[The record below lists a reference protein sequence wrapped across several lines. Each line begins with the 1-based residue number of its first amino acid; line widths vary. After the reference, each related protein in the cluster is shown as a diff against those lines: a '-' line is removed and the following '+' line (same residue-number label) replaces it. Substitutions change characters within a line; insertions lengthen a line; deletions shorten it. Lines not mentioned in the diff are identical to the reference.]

1 MYRLY
6 HIINKLNN
14 HYYIGVTKNSLSKRF
29 SSHKYCVNSNRK
41 TALYDA
47 MRKYGIDNFYIV
59 LKDLFDN
66 KEDCF
71 NAEMQAIKTAT
82 LNGDIIYN
90 LSSGGEGGFFVGDIE
105 SWKAK
110 LRIARIGKKPFLR
123 MKHSSEN
130 KKLFSICSEKR
141 FGGLG
146 KKYTNVQEILKL
158 SYKDAIQ
165 LYGISQTHYYRLK
178 KLHQTTNVD

>member
-1 MYRLY
+1 MYKLY

-14 HYYIGVTKNSLSKRF
+14 HYYIGITKNSLDRRF

-41 TALYDA
+41 TSYNDA

-71 NAEMQAIKTAT
+71 NAEILAIKTAT

-90 LSSGGEGGFFVGDIE
+90 LSKGGEGGFFVSDIE
-105 SWKAK
+105 SWKSK
-110 LRIARIGKKPFLR
+110 LRVARKGKKPALG
-123 MKHSSEN
+123 MKHSPEN
-130 KKLFSICSEKR
+130 KKLFSTCSEKR

-146 KKYTNVQEILKL
+146 KKYTNIQEILKL
-158 SYKDAIQ
+158 PYKDAIQ

-178 KLHQTTNVD
+178 KLHQTTGIE